1 MSRDFDYAALADSL
15 DKLRLSP
22 IVSMDPGEYITNVA
36 LERLSRAL
44 RALAPEPV
52 DPSALPIGRYGYQL
66 RFPRGSLN
74 PSLFGY
80 MLDLGKWQ
88 LKQGLDRDGCTA
100 VSVPRVE
107 VKRGDFPTWFIDEET
122 GEEVIT
128 PVMDAL
134 VFTVEMVQAEIPQPP
149 LGHSRSR
156 HDRSPVPLNWTA

>member
-1 MSRDFDYAALADSL
+1 MTGEVDYAALADSL

-22 IVSMDPGEYITNVA
+22 VGSMNPGEYVTNVA

-44 RALAPEPV
+44 RALAPEPI
-52 DPSALPIGRYGYQL
+52 DPSTLPIGRYGYKL
-66 RFPRGSLN
+66 SFPRGSLN
-74 PSLFGY
+74 LYLFGH
-80 MLDLGKWQ
+80 MLDVGKWQ

-107 VKRGDFPTWFIDEET
+107 VERGDFPTWFVDDET
-122 GEEVIT
+122 GEEVII

-134 VFTVEMVQAEIPQPP
+134 LFTVEMVPAEIPQPP

-156 HDRSPVPLNWTA
+156 HDRSPIPLNWTA